1 MNNYTTFE
9 LPDVLIDS
17 NDFLF
22 FENLNTKPNFIGNTL
37 TKGNIVLGSQSN
49 INKLKNKI
57 IYFQT
62 LTQLGLGF

>member
-49 INKLKNKI
+49 INKL
-57 IYFQT
+57 
-62 LTQLGLGF
+62 